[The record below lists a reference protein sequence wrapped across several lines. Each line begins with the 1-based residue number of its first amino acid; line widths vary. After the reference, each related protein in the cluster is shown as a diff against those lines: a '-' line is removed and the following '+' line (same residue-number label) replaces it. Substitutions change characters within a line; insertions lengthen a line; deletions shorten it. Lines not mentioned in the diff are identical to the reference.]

1 MRYRKNTLAQPNI
14 FALAFR
20 LIGAALWRCCRRL
33 LPTSSALF
41 FRRLARRIPEGAR
54 KKHAYLSGSSG
65 SGKSELLK
73 IFVFA
78 QRRKRSPGTTILL
91 DPNGDMA
98 SEVAHWK
105 QNRGGERCVLIDLS
119 LKEGFT
125 PVINPLQLADRSPE
139 NIDLMAQL
147 FVSAFNEIM
156 DVSQLTLNMKV
167 LLHPCVSVLM
177 EFGDASL
184 PDLQRFLDDE
194 RNAGLLARARLTEAF
209 RKHREFFEYEFDQAD
224 YHQTKRAVC
233 KKIQSLL
240 NYQAFYNLT
249 VGQSTVDLRAL
260 MDSRQL
266 VVFNLSKGKL
276 GLEAMPAFGKLLVAM
291 FQGLALRREALPEH
305 LRVPT
310 HLMIDECHNFLTPA
324 VDDILKESRK
334 YRLYLTLTQQTI
346 GDKMGSELFDSVMTN
361 TEVKITGFNDKKC
374 LDLMAAKTH
383 TAPERLYRLGLGR
396 FAVKVGKGIW
406 PATFILRTPR
416 FLLGNANAMSPAE
429 WEALTEKQLRAY
441 YKPAKTWA
449 ERPLIEPEAGTDPA
463 EFAPPPAS
471 DAPSGAAAVFPPR
484 ARRAPRGPKYP
495 F

>member
-1 MRYRKNTLAQPNI
+1 
-14 FALAFR
+14 
-20 LIGAALWRCCRRL
+20 
-33 LPTSSALF
+33 
-41 FRRLARRIPEGAR
+41 
-54 KKHAYLSGSSG
+54 
-65 SGKSELLK
+65 
-73 IFVFA
+73 
-78 QRRKRSPGTTILL
+78 
-91 DPNGDMA
+91 MA

-105 QNRGGERCVLIDLS
+105 QNRGGERCVILDLS
-119 LKEGFT
+119 LKDGFT

-291 FQGLALRREALPEH
+291 FQGLALRREACKESA
-305 LRVPT
+305 RVPV
-310 HLMIDECHNFLTPA
+310 HLIIDECHNFLTPA

-346 GDKMGSELFDSVMTN
+346 GDKMSPELFNSVMTN

-374 LDLMAAKTH
+374 LDLMASKDPH
-383 TAPERLYRLGLGR
+383 
-396 FAVKVGKGIW
+396 
-406 PATFILRTPR
+406 
-416 FLLGNANAMSPAE
+416 
-429 WEALTEKQLRAY
+429 
-441 YKPAKTWA
+441 
-449 ERPLIEPEAGTDPA
+449 RP
-463 EFAPPPAS
+463 
-471 DAPSGAAAVFPPR
+471 GAALPPGPGPLCR
-484 ARRAPRGPKYP
+484 QGGEGDLARHFHPPYP
-495 F
+495 ALSPGECQRDVCRRSGRP

>member
-1 MRYRKNTLAQPNI
+1 MAGQVAR
-14 FALAFR
+14 
-20 LIGAALWRCCRRL
+20 WR
-33 LPTSSALF
+33 
-41 FRRLARRIPEGAR
+41 
-54 KKHAYLSGSSG
+54 
-65 SGKSELLK
+65 
-73 IFVFA
+73 
-78 QRRKRSPGTTILL
+78 
-91 DPNGDMA
+91 
-98 SEVAHWK
+98 
-105 QNRGGERCVLIDLS
+105 QNRSGERCVILDLS
-119 LKEGFT
+119 LRDGYT

-291 FQGLALRREALPEH
+291 CQGVALRREACKESA
-305 LRVPT
+305 RVPV
-310 HLMIDECHNFLTPA
+310 HLIIDECHNFLPPA

-334 YRLYLTLTQQTI
+334 YGLYLTLTQQTI
-346 GDKMGSELFDSVMTN
+346 GDKMSPELFNSVMTK
-361 TEVKITGFNDKKC
+361 TKVKNTGFNDKKC
-374 LDLMAAKTH
+374 LDLMASKTH
-383 TAPERLYRLGLGR
+383 TDPEQLYRLGLGR
-396 FAVKVGKGIW
+396 FAVKVGKGIR
-406 PATFILRTPR
+406 PATFILQTPT
-416 FLLGNANAMSPAE
+416 FLLANANAMTERE
-429 WEALTEKQLRAY
+429 WQALTEQQLRAY
-441 YKPAKTWA
+441 YKPVQDWS
-449 ERPLIEPEAGTDPA
+449 EPPPLQLLSGADSA
-463 EFAPPPAS
+463 EFALPDADGTAAPAK
-471 DAPSGAAAVFPPR
+471 PFF
-484 ARRAPRGPKYP
+484 RR
-495 F
+495 